1 MLTMKK
7 LTTVGQNKEERHT
20 RKAGGKAA
28 GTGALN
34 RYIHEYSAVSQKNK
48 EHKAIQEILEARNGQ
63 KTVMFFNIRC

>member
-20 RKAGGKAA
+20 RKAGGKPA

-34 RYIHEYSAVSQKNK
+34 RYIHEYSAVSRKNK
-48 EHKAIQEILEARNGQ
+48 EHKAIQEIL
-63 KTVMFFNIRC
+63 